1 MKHTRIESE
10 PKWISAFGIAL
21 LVMPLFAPFICL
33 SLLFMT
39 LSRDEG
45 YAMVETEISEAYVP
59 PISEGCRALA
69 DSDIA
74 AAADAHASEQVRS
87 TFPSDGRQRFCS
99 RLSSD
104 TRLQSSRCN
113 RESPA

>member
-1 MKHTRIESE
+1 MKQTKIESE
-10 PKWISAFGIAL
+10 PKWISAFGIAM
-21 LVMPLFAPFICL
+21 LVMPLLAPFICL

-45 YAMVETEISEAYVP
+45 YAMVEAEISESYVP

-74 AAADAHASEQVRS
+74 AAAVHAGEQVRS

-99 RLSSD
+99 RPSSD
-104 TRLQSSRCN
+104 KRLQSSRCN